1 MKSQRAYQFVVVFLL
16 MLPAKL
22 FSQQQM
28 PLFAQKIP
36 HKQPSFLMQTQKL
49 TTLSIA
55 NDQLLDKDPFL
66 SYHSLRIVRAD
77 LYTVHYGF
85 FCRKELEFEKLTY
98 VPFRFRLGSLE
109 YVNKM
114 EGKESCGLVGF
125 R

>member
-22 FSQQQM
+22 LSQQQM

-36 HKQPSFLMQTQKL
+36 HKQPSFLMQTKKL
-49 TTLSIA
+49 NMLSIIA
-55 NDQLLDKDPFL
+55 NDQLLNKDPFL
-66 SYHSLRIVRAD
+66 TYHSLRIVRAD
-77 LYTVHYGF
+77 LYTAHYGF

-114 EGKESCGLVGF
+114 EG
-125 R
+125 